1 MENKLINPRFA
12 VITLLII
19 AAAITRFLPHP
30 PNFTAIGSLALF
42 GGAMY
47 TDKRL
52 AIIVPIAAMFISDLF
67 IPYGFLPS
75 VYFSFAGIVLIGFML
90 RNKVGFTNVAAA
102 TLASAV
108 LFFVVSNFFTWYSG
122 TMYPHNGAGLMACYT
137 AAIPFFWNMLAGT
150 AFFNAVFFGGF
161 YLLEKKFPALAIK

>member
-12 VITLLII
+12 VVTLMIVI
-19 AAAITRFLPHP
+19 AAITRFLPHP

-47 TDKRL
+47 ADKRL
-52 AIIVPIAAMFISDLF
+52 AVIMPLAAMFISDLF
-67 IPYGFLPS
+67 IPYGFSPA
-75 VYFSFAGIVLIGFML
+75 VYASFVGIVIIGFML
-90 RNKVGFTNVAAA
+90 RNKVGVKNVVLA

-108 LFFVVSNFFTWYSG
+108 LFFVVSNFFVWFGG
-122 TMYPHNGAGLMACYT
+122 TMYPQTFEGLLLCYT

-150 AFFNAVFFGGF
+150 VFFNLIFFGGF
-161 YLLEKKFPALAIK
+161 YLLEKQYPALAVR

>member
-12 VITLLII
+12 VVTLMIV

-47 TDKRL
+47 ADKRL
-52 AIIVPIAAMFISDLF
+52 AFIMPLLAMAVSDLF

-75 VYFSFAGIVLIGFML
+75 VYFSFAAIVLIGFLM
-90 RNKVGFTNVAAA
+90 RNKVSITSVAVASF
-102 TLASAV
+102 ASAV
-108 LFFVVSNFFTWYSG
+108 LFFVVSNFFMWYS
-122 TMYPHNGAGLMACYT
+122 
-137 AAIPFFWNMLAGT
+137 
-150 AFFNAVFFGGF
+150 
-161 YLLEKKFPALAIK
+161 